1 VNLITRDSDYAVQAV
16 CLIAE
21 KKEKRVSV
29 RELVR
34 ELKIP
39 RHFLRRILQV
49 LSRKGILKS
58 YEGRRGGF
66 SLSLKPS
73 FLSLLDIITVFQGDI
88 RLNGHTF
95 KKKIC
100 PHIRNC
106 RIKKELDLIERD
118 MIAGLES
125 ITIRSI
131 IK

>member
-1 VNLITRDSDYAVQAV
+1 VSLITRDSDYAVQAV
-16 CLIAE
+16 CFIAE
-21 KKEKRVSV
+21 KKEEKVSV
-29 RELVR
+29 RDLVR
-34 ELKIP
+34 ELQIP

-49 LSRKGILKS
+49 LSREGILKS
-58 YEGRRGGF
+58 YKGRGGGF

-100 PHIRNC
+100 PHIKNC
-106 RIKKELDLIERD
+106 RIKRELDPIEKR
-118 MIAGLES
+118 MIAGLKS
-125 ITIRSI
+125 VTIRSI